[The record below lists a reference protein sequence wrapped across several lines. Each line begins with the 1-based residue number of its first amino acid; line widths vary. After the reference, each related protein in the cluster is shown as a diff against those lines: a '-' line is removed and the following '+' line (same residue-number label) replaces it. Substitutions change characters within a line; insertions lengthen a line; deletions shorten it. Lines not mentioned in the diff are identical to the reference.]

1 MILSVAAHELA
12 LEPERA
18 RAEPHFRS
26 RNTIELSRAR
36 LVGSPIGLEKKLEAR
51 EPARARSGSAR
62 LGEAREPK

>member
-36 LVGSPIGLEKKLEAR
+36 LVGSP
-51 EPARARSGSAR
+51 SR
-62 LGEAREPK
+62 LGSFPALPIPILIRL